1 MLAIENFGRL
11 WRRDKVYWGAGSN
24 RGHLKGVR
32 KGNKK
37 SKPVDFRAQ
46 IGIYVLFNSNREV
59 VYVGQAGIG
68 NARLFSRLKRHRVD
82 HLKDR
87 WTHFSWFGLRG
98 VNEGNQKLSNYHK
111 PETRIRRRNRK
122 DALHETEAVL
132 ISIVEPPLNK
142 RGPNWQNSRE
152 YVQYID
158 KSVPKDTPELVS
170 EIANRIS
177 KIEASLSRLTKK

>member
-11 WRRDKVYWGAGSN
+11 WRRDKVHWGAGN
-24 RGHLKGVR
+24 NKGHLNGVR

-37 SKPVDFRAQ
+37 SKPVNFRSQ
-46 IGIYVLFNSNREV
+46 IGIYILFNVNRET

-68 NARLFSRLKRHRVD
+68 NARLFGRLKRHRVD

-98 VNEGNQKLSNYHK
+98 VNEGNQKLSNFHK
-111 PETRIRRRNRK
+111 PETKIRNRNRK

-132 ISIVEPPLNK
+132 MSVVEPPLNK
-142 RGPNWQNSRE
+142 RGPNWQNSVE
-152 YVQYID
+152 YIQSFDEV
-158 KSVPKDTPELVS
+158 VPKDTPELIS
-170 EIANRIS
+170 EIANRLKKVEIM
-177 KIEASLSRLTKK
+177 IERATRK